1 MHRVAGFLAATC
13 RCSGC
18 CAIALFLGG
27 MILCAGTVA
36 ATGEQVQEKPGDSVI
51 DLEYGEEINETCAAC
66 HGEFGEGSLDGEYP
80 RLAGMP
86 VAYLARQLRL
96 FKQRERLNIPMMPYA
111 TERELP
117 EEDVMAVSA
126 YLASIELPTKLPPI
140 DESADFN
147 AYQRLQASKRVINI
161 ARYPGNIEAGG
172 GFYRR
177 ECASCHGNDG
187 YGDAED
193 AIPQLAGQHSLYLLK
208 QVNSIRNSE
217 RLHDEPDDA
226 EVFQE
231 YSDVEIGDLLA
242 YLSVQDD
249 D

>member
-1 MHRVAGFLAATC
+1 
-13 RCSGC
+13 
-18 CAIALFLGG
+18 

-147 AYQRLQASKRVINI
+147 AYQRL
-161 ARYPGNIEAGG
+161 
-172 GFYRR
+172 
-177 ECASCHGNDG
+177 
-187 YGDAED
+187 
-193 AIPQLAGQHSLYLLK
+193 IPQLAGQHSLYLLK

-226 EVFQE
+226 EVFQA